1 MLIFY
6 IIRINYMKINNGI
19 FTVAIEGID
28 FFLLDKECFTLIH
41 TLTKT
46 KSTL

>member
-1 MLIFY
+1 MGYLLEQLKELI
-6 IIRINYMKINNGI
+6 
-19 FTVAIEGID
+19 

>member
-1 MLIFY
+1 
-6 IIRINYMKINNGI
+6 MKNNGI
-19 FTVAIEGID
+19 FTGAID

-41 TLTKT
+41 TLTNT

>member
-1 MLIFY
+1 MGYLLEQLI
-6 IIRINYMKINNGI
+6 
-19 FTVAIEGID
+19 

-41 TLTKT
+41 TLTNT

>member
-1 MLIFY
+1 
-6 IIRINYMKINNGI
+6 MKNNGI
-19 FTVAIEGID
+19 FTGAIEF